1 MGRLDPSVLRYLT
14 KEDFRILQA
23 IGSCVAMH
31 ARFHSTH
38 CMHEPQRQA

>member
-23 IGSCVAMH
+23 IGSRVAMH

-38 CMHEPQRQA
+38 CMHGPQRQA